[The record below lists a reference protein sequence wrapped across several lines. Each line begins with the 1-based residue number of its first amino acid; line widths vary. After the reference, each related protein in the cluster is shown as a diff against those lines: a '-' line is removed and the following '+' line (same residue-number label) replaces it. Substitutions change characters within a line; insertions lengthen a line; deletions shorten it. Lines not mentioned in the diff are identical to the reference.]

1 MHFGFT
7 EEQQAFGLL
16 ARKVATEISSACD
29 SERDRFEV
37 GPDAHKLLSETG
49 LLGLLIPEDQGG
61 SGATL
66 IEGAILAE
74 ELGRALAPA
83 SVTSS
88 ALISPAALPLIC
100 DVSHRNEVATAIAQG
115 QFCSVV
121 VGSDLTWPPQGDGFA
136 WGWQLNAI
144 VLEPGAEGLLPA
156 REDKRTATITQDLTL
171 SIASVG
177 PLTLLKEDVINSEAA
192 QHFQATANVIASCL
206 LLGCMRA
213 ALELAVS
220 YAKEREQ
227 FGAKIGTFQAIK
239 HICADMLVDV
249 ESSHSIAY
257 GAAAM
262 LTHSSEPLTAI
273 RSAAIAK
280 SWCGDAAVR
289 VCESA
294 VQVYGGIG
302 FTWECPVHRYL
313 RAAFALRSSFMN
325 TAQSLDLIS
334 RLDQWI

>member
-16 ARKVATEISSACD
+16 ARKVATDISPSGD

-37 GPDAHKLLSETG
+37 GPDAHNLLSETG
-49 LLGLLIPEDQGG
+49 LLGLMIPEDQGG

-66 IEGAILAE
+66 IEGAIFAE

-88 ALISPAALPLIC
+88 ALISPAALPLIR
-100 DVSHRNEVATAIAQG
+100 DVSHRNEIAMAIAQG

-121 VGSDLTWPPQGDGFA
+121 VGSDLTWPPEGDGFA
-136 WGWQLNAI
+136 WGWQPNAI
-144 VLEPGAEGLLPA
+144 VLEPDAEGLRVA
-156 REDKRTATITQDLTL
+156 RERKCTPIVTQDLTL
-171 SIASVG
+171 CVASVG
-177 PLTLLKEDVINSEAA
+177 PLTLSTKDVVDFESA
-192 QHFQATANVIASCL
+192 QHFQATTNVIASCL

-213 ALELAVS
+213 ALELAVA

-227 FGAKIGTFQAIK
+227 FGAKIGSFQAIK

-262 LTHSSEPLTAI
+262 LTHVSEPLTAI

-280 SWCGDAAVR
+280 LWCGDAAVR

-294 VQVYGGIG
+294 IQVYGGIG
-302 FTWECPVHRYL
+302 FTWECPVHTYL
-313 RAAFALRSSFMN
+313 RSALALRSSFMN
-325 TAQSLDLIS
+325 TAQTTDFISGLDK
-334 RLDQWI
+334 WI

>member
-1 MHFGFT
+1 VHFGFT
-7 EEQQAFGLL
+7 EEQQAFGSL
-16 ARKVATEISSACD
+16 ARKVATDISPASD
-29 SERDRFEV
+29 SESDRFQV
-37 GPDAHKLLSETG
+37 GPDAQKVLSETG

-66 IEGAILAE
+66 IEGAIFAE

-83 SVTSS
+83 SVASS
-88 ALISPAALPLIC
+88 ALISPAALPLLC
-100 DVSHRNEVATAIAQG
+100 DVSTRNEVATAIAQG

-121 VGSDLTWPPQGDGFA
+121 VGSDLTWPPRGEGFA
-136 WGWQLNAI
+136 WGWQPDAI
-144 VLEPGAEGLLPA
+144 VLEPDARGLRPN
-156 REDKRTATITQDLTL
+156 REPKCTATATQDLTL
-171 SIASVG
+171 RIASVG
-177 PLTLLKEDVINSEAA
+177 PLTLSTDDLVDSEIARR
-192 QHFQATANVIASCL
+192 FQATANVIASCL
-206 LLGCMRA
+206 LLGGMRA
-213 ALELAVS
+213 ALELAVA

-227 FGAKIGTFQAIK
+227 FGAKIGGFQAIK

-294 VQVYGGIG
+294 IQVYGGIG

-313 RAAFALRSSFMN
+313 RSALALRSSFMN
-325 TAQSLDLIS
+325 TAQSMDFLS
-334 RLDQWI
+334 RLDQWT